1 MKRQEINFPAVHPC
15 PALHYKINAWLHGG
29 FGYKICFLLELAF
42 WFLWQIALVKR
53 WCRLW
58 GSKKTSFQKITWEL
72 LYQYLCD
79 IALQKWS
86 ASRYCRIQVVKAWD
100 LRQPAKQFWMSKGF
114 PRACKN
120 LLRGFVSDWASLVQ
134 IIKKTDQTR
143 RRRANLVS
151 SETQVYTGRGSLYL
165 FE

>member
-1 MKRQEINFPAVHPC
+1 M
-15 PALHYKINAWLHGG
+15 
-29 FGYKICFLLELAF
+29 
-42 WFLWQIALVKR
+42 KR

-58 GSKKTSFQKITWEL
+58 GPKKTSFQKITWEL

-134 IIKKTDQTR
+134 IIIKTDQTR
-143 RRRANLVS
+143 HRERTSCFYRDPGLLRSWFSLFFDKVAKFGVRNLYRYYVKGNLDLATSPYDLRRSAIWLILPVVICLS
-151 SETQVYTGRGSLYL
+151 
-165 FE
+165 